1 MSESVKQILDR
12 LQPDS
17 YMGRFGKVYTDT
29 SDFMRITG
37 GDVIV
42 LDQQHY
48 LVLRDEVERSYG
60 IEDPKYWVKR
70 CRHLESGERRL
81 LKLVFHEKFTLQMGE
96 LKVLCYRSPRKEAR
110 ILDLVRGD
118 SRFMQGF
125 SAEDEKDNKIRVL
138 DIIKGKRLD
147 NWIYKLDVDHKTY
160 FQAYLPEILQ
170 KFIASCQAIQ
180 YLHAKGEKHG
190 DIRRDHLWVEHGSGE
205 YVWIDFDY
213 TFDFHE
219 NPFGLDIFGLGG
231 LLLYIVGKGFYSPK
245 EIDHMYGNEK
255 DAPDIKQEDFLLVF
269 KNRLAN
275 LHKIF
280 PYIPEELNRVLMHF
294 SSGTRVAY
302 ESLDEFIHDLRPCL
316 KQLA

>member
-1 MSESVKQILDR
+1 MSESVRQILDR
-12 LQPDS
+12 LQPDA
-17 YMGRFGKVYTDT
+17 YRGRLGKVYTDT

-96 LKVLCYRSPRKEAR
+96 LKILCYRSPRKEAR
-110 ILDLVRGD
+110 ILDLVRKD
-118 SRFMQGF
+118 YRFMQGF
-125 SAEDEKDNKIRVL
+125 SAEDEKGNNIRVL

-147 NWIYKLDVDHKTY
+147 NWIYALDVDHKTY
-160 FQAYLPEILQ
+160 FQTYLPEILQ
-170 KFIASCQAIQ
+170 KFIVSCQAIQ
-180 YLHAKGEKHG
+180 YLHARGEKHG
-190 DIRRDHLWVEHGSGE
+190 DIRRDHLWVEHGSGD

-245 EIDHMYGNEK
+245 EIDHMYGSDK
-255 DAPDIKQEDFLLVF
+255 DGPHIKQEDFLLVF

-275 LHKIF
+275 LQKIF
-280 PYIPEELNRVLMHF
+280 PYIPENLNRVLMHF
-294 SSGTRVAY
+294 SSGTRVYY
-302 ESLDEFIHDLRPCL
+302 ESLDEFIHELRPCL
-316 KQLA
+316 KNLA